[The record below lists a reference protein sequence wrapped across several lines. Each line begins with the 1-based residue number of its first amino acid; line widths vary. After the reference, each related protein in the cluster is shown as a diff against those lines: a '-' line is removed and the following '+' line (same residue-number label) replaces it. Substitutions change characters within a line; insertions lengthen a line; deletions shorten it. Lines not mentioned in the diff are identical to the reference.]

1 MNTAVAAHVEAVFRQ
16 AVALHRQSRVA
27 EAYALYEQTLRLE
40 PGHFH
45 ALHLL
50 GIIALQSDRADHAA
64 ELFRRALVIDP
75 SNVAAHV
82 NLGSAL
88 HGRQRYDDAI
98 ASYDEAIA
106 LMPECA
112 EAFHNRGNALRE
124 LQRYHAAI
132 ESYDKAVALKP
143 DYMEAYLNRGLSFSA
158 LERREAAI
166 ESYDKAISVRPDCSD
181 PHFNRANELR
191 ALGLRETAI
200 ESYDRAISLQPGF
213 ADAHLNRGATLVE
226 LHRHTL
232 ALASF
237 DRAIGL
243 QPGYAQAHFNRAGAL
258 QHLRRY
264 PAAVASYDTAIA
276 LRPSDAEAYANRG
289 RALRELKYY
298 EAAIASYDHALA
310 LTGDSAALH
319 AVRRHLKMQVCDW
332 VDLES
337 DIERIAAGVQRRTG
351 APNPFYVL
359 TLSDSGAL
367 QKAAAEQW
375 VREESPAQ
383 NPPAADSS
391 HRQGDR
397 IHIGY
402 FSADFHDHAT
412 SYLIARLFELHDR
425 SRFRVTAFSF
435 GPDSRGVMRPRLEA
449 ACDEFIDVRDRSDAE
464 VAQQARDMKVDIAVD
479 LKGFTQD
486 HRAGIFAR
494 RAAPVQVNYLGYPG
508 TMGAPYMDY
517 LVADKVLVPAES
529 RSCYAEK
536 VIHLPDTYQV
546 NDSKREIADRVF
558 TRAELGLPAAG
569 FVFCCFNN
577 SYKILPT
584 TFDRWMQ
591 ILLRVP
597 GSVLWLLGDN
607 PGAAN
612 NLRRE
617 ANLRGVDARRLVF
630 ADRIDLPHHLARHR
644 AADLFLDTLPCN
656 AHTTASDALWA
667 GLPVLTCVGETF
679 AARVGASLVT
689 AIGLP
694 ELIVSNL
701 DDYENLAVSLATH
714 PGPLVDI
721 RRRLVGNRLT
731 APLFNTPL
739 FAQHIE
745 AAFTAIHERHLAN
758 LPPEH
763 IEIGR
768 TLMPSERS

>member
-1 MNTAVAAHVEAVFRQ
+1 MNTAVAADVEAVFRQ

-27 EAYALYEQTLRLE
+27 EANALYEQTLRLE
-40 PGHFH
+40 PRHSH

-50 GIIALQSDRADHAA
+50 GIIALQNNQADHAA
-64 ELFRRALVIDP
+64 ELFRRALLIDP
-75 SNVAAHV
+75 SSVAAHV

-88 HGRQRYDDAI
+88 HERQRYDDAI
-98 ASYDEAIA
+98 ASYDKAID
-106 LMPECA
+106 LMPDCA

-124 LQRYHAAI
+124 LKRYDAAI
-132 ESYDKAVALKP
+132 DSYDRAVTLKP
-143 DYMEAYLNRGLSFSA
+143 DFMEAYLNRGLAMSA

-166 ESYDKAISVRPDCSD
+166 ASYEKAISVRPDCAD
-181 PHFNRANELR
+181 PYFNRGNELR
-191 ALGLRETAI
+191 ALGQHEASI
-200 ESYDRAISLQPGF
+200 DSYDRAISLRPGF
-213 ADAHLNRGATLVE
+213 ADAHLNRGGALVE
-226 LHRHTL
+226 LHRYAA
-232 ALASF
+232 ALEGF
-237 DRAIGL
+237 DHAIAL

-264 PAAVASYDTAIA
+264 EAAVASYDTAIA

-289 RALRELKYY
+289 RALRELKHYA
-298 EAAIASYDHALA
+298 AAIASYDHAVA
-310 LTGDSAALH
+310 LEADSAALH
-319 AVRRHLKMQVCDW
+319 AVRRHIKMQVCDW
-332 VDLES
+332 AGLES
-337 DIERIAAGVQRRTG
+337 DIDRIAAGVHGGAG
-351 APNPFYVL
+351 APNPFYLL
-359 TLSDSGAL
+359 TLCDSATL
-367 QKAAAEQW
+367 QKAAAETW
-375 VREESPAQ
+375 VRQEYP
-383 NPPAADSS
+383 PRILPAAASN
-391 HRQGDR
+391 RGRRER

-412 SYLIARLFELHDR
+412 SYLIAQLFELHDR

-435 GPDSRGVMRPRLEA
+435 GHDSRGVMRPRLEA
-449 ACDEFIDVRDRSDAE
+449 ACDAFIDARHRSDAE
-464 VAQQARDMKVDIAVD
+464 VAQRARDMEVDIAVD

-486 HRAGIFAR
+486 HRTGIFAR

-517 LVADKVLVPAES
+517 LVADTVLVPAEG

-536 VIHLPDTYQV
+536 IINLPDTYQV

-569 FVFCCFNN
+569 CVFCCFNN
-577 SYKILPT
+577 SYKILPFI
-584 TFDRWMQ
+584 FDRWMR

-607 PGAAN
+607 PSAAK

-617 ANLRGVDARRLVF
+617 AAMRGVDARRLVF
-630 ADRIDLPHHLARHR
+630 AERIDLPHHLARHR

-667 GLPVLTCVGETF
+667 GLPVLSCVGESF
-679 AARVGASLVT
+679 AARVGASLLT

-701 DDYENLAVSLATH
+701 DHYEDLAVSLATH
-714 PGPLVDI
+714 PGQLADI
-721 RRRLVGNRLT
+721 RQRLEGDRLT

-739 FAQHIE
+739 FTRHIE
-745 AAFTAIHERHLAN
+745 AAFAEIHERHHSG
-758 LPPEH
+758 LPPDH
-763 IEIGR
+763 VFVA
-768 TLMPSERS
+768 